1 MQIQSLQP
9 GQPIQLTTNSVF
21 YKNIY
26 ESKIIHVGSQ
36 DLEIEIPYFKGL
48 HVPLNIGFI
57 LNIRVFTSDG
67 VKTFTSEVVDRNM
80 EKRTVTIKL
89 PSELGHAYE
98 QAGSPH
104 GSSKFVT
111 ISSGKGGVGKTSFC
125 INYGIALAGFGKRVV
140 ILDADLGMANVDVLL
155 KASTR
160 SNIIDVID
168 GTKEIE
174 GIIAKAPGGI
184 DIIAGG
190 SGLQRL
196 SSLSTPE
203 FYRITKG
210 FTYLQNHY
218 NYVLLDTGA
227 GLSRNVT
234 DFIFASDETIIV
246 TTPEPHAITDAYS
259 IIKVVLEQNRD
270 VNLKLLINK
279 CENPQEGREV
289 LYRITNVVKN
299 FLNYTIT
306 PMGFLVES
314 KVVGRSIREQVP
326 FVLSYPGSD
335 IARDV
340 VSLAETEVNGAPR
353 VKEEGVLSSFVSR
366 FKRLFGSA

>member
-9 GQPIQLTTNSVF
+9 GQLIQLTTNSIF

-26 ESKIIHVGSQ
+26 ESKIIHVGLQ

-80 EKRTVTIKL
+80 DQRTVTIKL
-89 PSELGHAYE
+89 PSELGHAHE

-104 GSSKFVT
+104 GSSKFIT

-160 SNIIDVID
+160 SNIIEVID
-168 GTKEIE
+168 GTKDIE

-196 SSLSTPE
+196 SSLTTPE

-218 NYVLLDTGA
+218 DYILLDTGA

-234 DFIFASDETIIV
+234 DFIFASDETMIV

-340 VSLAETEVNGAPR
+340 VLLAETEVNGTPK
-353 VKEEGVLSSFVSR
+353 VKEESALSTFVSR